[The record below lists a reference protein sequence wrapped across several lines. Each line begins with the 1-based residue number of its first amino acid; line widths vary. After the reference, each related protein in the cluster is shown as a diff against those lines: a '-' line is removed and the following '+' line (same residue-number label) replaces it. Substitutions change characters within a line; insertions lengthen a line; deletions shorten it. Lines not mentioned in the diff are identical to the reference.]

1 MSRERWNIDIDGDKL
16 ILSRNPVARFDFCVE
31 ATLPDAS
38 RLRVAHQVR
47 QDMWRRLQTLRGF
60 SPVVEVERCDSG
72 LLVRAGGQI
81 EAKRFPQRWAERQ
94 VQTMMECPIT
104 RQRWIRFAAHRK
116 AVA

>member
-1 MSRERWNIDIDGDKL
+1 MPRDHWNIDIDGDKL
-16 ILSRNPVARFDFCVE
+16 IMSRNPVARFDFFVE

-60 SPVVEVERCDSG
+60 SPVVEVERCESG

-81 EAKRFPQRWAERQ
+81 DAKRFPKRWAEKR
-94 VQTMMECPIT
+94 VLALMECPVT
-104 RQRWIRFAAHRK
+104 RQRWARFAAHRE
-116 AVA
+116 VAA